1 MVFGSAAPATRDR
14 PPERFAMTNPLRVPT
29 IPAFTLPPI
38 IARLGARL
46 PQWPHSINL
55 VLALNAAR
63 KLGVL
68 PEDTLQ
74 ELEGRHF
81 RVTVLDTGMVV
92 DFAYSNGAF
101 RPIFRPSTAPDLHF
115 TARLSA
121 FLQMVS
127 RQEDPDTLFFNRTLT
142 VEGDT
147 ELGLRVKNM
156 LDALEWPQLSWQ
168 GLRPTFLKS

>member
-1 MVFGSAAPATRDR
+1 MANA
-14 PPERFAMTNPLRVPT
+14 LKLPT
-29 IPAFTLPPI
+29 IPPFVLPSLV
-38 IARLGARL
+38 ARLGARL
-46 PQWPHSINL
+46 PQWPHSVNL
-55 VLALNAAR
+55 ALALNAAR

-74 ELEGRHF
+74 QIEGRSF
-81 RVTVLDTGMVV
+81 RVTVLDTGMVA
-92 DFAYSNGAF
+92 DFTYRQGSF
-101 RPIFRPSTAPDLHF
+101 RPIFMAAGQPDLHF

-127 RQEDPDTLFFNRTLT
+127 RQEDPDTLFFNRSLSI
-142 VEGDT
+142 EGDT

-156 LDALEWPQLSWQ
+156 LDALDWPRLSWQ